1 MAAIICYDC
10 TDANSFE
17 HTEQWIKE
25 YRMHRKNGPII
36 IASCKDDLYDPD
48 TCQIDEDAGS
58 EIAEKY
64 KCRFI

>member
-10 TDANSFE
+10 TDTNSFE

-48 TCQIDEDAGS
+48 TCQID
-58 EIAEKY
+58 
-64 KCRFI
+64 